1 METKKFIRLSMLLSL
16 AVVLNIIESLIPIF
30 NFVLPGIKLGLS
42 NVIILTVLYVYGF
55 KDAMYLSILKVF
67 LVGILKTGIFSI
79 PFFFSLVG
87 AIISILMMYIFKEI
101 KLFSIIGISIIGSI
115 SHSIGQVL
123 VAVLVI
129 NTNMLYYLPILLII
143 SIPTGILVGIISKE
157 LIKYIKE
164 T

>member
-30 NFVLPGIKLGLS
+30 NFLIPGVKLGLS

-79 PFFFSLVG
+79 PFFFSLAG
-87 AIISILMMYIFKEI
+87 AIISIVMMYLFKKI

-115 SHSIGQVL
+115 SHSVGQVL
-123 VAVLVI
+123 VAIFVI
-129 NTNMLYYLPILLII
+129 NIKMIYYLPILLMI
-143 SIPTGILVGIISKE
+143 SIPTGILVGIISQE

>member
-1 METKKFIRLSMLLSL
+1 METKKFIRLTMFLAL

-30 NFVLPGIKLGLS
+30 NFLIPGVKLGLS

-67 LVGILKTGIFSI
+67 LVGILRTGLFSV
-79 PFFFSLVG
+79 PFFFSLAG
-87 AIISILMMYIFKEI
+87 AIISIVMMYLFKKI

-115 SHSIGQVL
+115 SHSVGQVL
-123 VAVLVI
+123 VAIFVI
-129 NTNMLYYLPILLII
+129 NIKMIYYLPILLII
-143 SIPTGILVGIISKE
+143 SIPTGILVGIISQE